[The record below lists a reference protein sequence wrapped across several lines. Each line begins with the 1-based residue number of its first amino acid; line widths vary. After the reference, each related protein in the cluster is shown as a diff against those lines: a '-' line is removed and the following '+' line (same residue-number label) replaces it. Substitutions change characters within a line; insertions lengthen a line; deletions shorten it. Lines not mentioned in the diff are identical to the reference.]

1 MNLLLTSATYFEVN
15 QTINYLDKHWHKVSE
30 GSWNSEN
37 HEIHLLVTGV
47 GVFNTLYELKNRLN
61 QFSYSL
67 IIQAGI
73 GGSYQKN
80 KSLGKVYYM
89 ATERFGDI
97 GMEQKDGSFTSIFE
111 TPLLDKNSL
120 PFKEGV
126 LINPEA
132 TLAKFL
138 PVAHGITLN
147 TVTGTQ
153 GKAEKII
160 EKYPEVEI
168 ENMEGASFFYVCLK
182 ENIPF
187 MSIRSISN
195 YVEDRNKEHW
205 KMDEAIE
212 SLNKTVTDLLEILKD
227 LSVNQV

>member
-1 MNLLLTSATYFEVN
+1 MNLLLTSATYFEVKS
-15 QTINYLDKHWHKVSE
+15 TIDYLDKHWQKVSE
-30 GSWNSEN
+30 RRWNSEN

-61 QFSYSL
+61 EFSYSL
-67 IIQAGI
+67 IIQVGI

-80 KSLGKVYYM
+80 KPLGKVYYI

-111 TPLLDKNSL
+111 TPLIDKNSF

-132 TLAKFL
+132 TLTKFL
-138 PVAHGITLN
+138 PLAHGITLN

-153 GKAEKII
+153 SKAEKII

-205 KMDEAIE
+205 KMEEAIE

-227 LSVNQV
+227 LSVNQA

>member
-1 MNLLLTSATYFEVN
+1 MNLLLTSATYFEVKS
-15 QTINYLDKHWHKVSE
+15 TIDYLDKHWQKVAE
-30 GSWNSEN
+30 GRWKTEN

-61 QFSYSL
+61 EFSYSL

-80 KSLGKVYYM
+80 KPLGKVYYI

-111 TPLLDKNSL
+111 TPLIDKNTF
-120 PFKEGV
+120 PFIEGV

-138 PVAHGITLN
+138 TVAQGITLN

-153 GKAEKII
+153 AKAEKVI
-160 EKYPEVEI
+160 EKYPDVEI
-168 ENMEGASFFYVCLK
+168 ENMEGAAFFYVCLK

-205 KMDEAIE
+205 KMEEAIE
-212 SLNKTVTDLLEILKD
+212 SLNVAISEVLDILKD
-227 LSVNQV
+227 LTIIQA

>member
-1 MNLLLTSATYFEVN
+1 MNILITSATYFEVN
-15 QTINYLDKHWHKVSE
+15 QTINYLDKHWHKMEE
-30 GSWNSEN
+30 GTWKSEN

-67 IIQAGI
+67 IIQVGI

-80 KSLGKVYYM
+80 KPLGKVYYI

-97 GMEQKDGSFTSIFE
+97 GMEEKDGSFTSIFD
-111 TPLLDKNSL
+111 TPLIDKNSF
-120 PFKEGV
+120 PFKEG
-126 LINPEA
+126 LLLNPEA
-132 TLAKFL
+132 TLTKFL
-138 PVAHGITLN
+138 PLAHGITLN

-153 GKAEKII
+153 CKAEKII
-160 EKYPEVEI
+160 QKYPDVEI

-195 YVEDRNKEHW
+195 YVEDRNKDNW
-205 KMDEAIE
+205 KMVEAIE
-212 SLNKTVTDLLEILKD
+212 SLNKTLAELFDIVKEM
-227 LSVNQV
+227 

>member
-15 QTINYLDKHWHKVSE
+15 QTIDYLDKYWHKVSE
-30 GSWNSEN
+30 GKWNSEN
-37 HEIHLLVTGV
+37 HEIHLLETGV

-80 KSLGKVYYM
+80 KPLGKVYYM

-111 TPLLDKNSL
+111 TPLIAKNSF

-132 TLAKFL
+132 TLTKFL

-205 KMDEAIE
+205 KMEEAIE

-227 LSVNQV
+227 LSVNQA

>member
-1 MNLLLTSATYFEVN
+1 MNILITSATYFEVN
-15 QTINYLDKHWHKVSE
+15 QTIDYLDKCWYKMEE
-30 GSWNSEN
+30 GTWKLVN

-67 IIQAGI
+67 IIQVGI

-80 KSLGKVYYM
+80 KPLGKVYYI

-97 GMEQKDGSFTSIFE
+97 GMEEKDGSFTSIFE
-111 TPLLDKNSL
+111 TPLIDKNSF
-120 PFKEGV
+120 PFKEG
-126 LINPEA
+126 LLLNPEA
-132 TLAKFL
+132 TLTKFL
-138 PVAHGITLN
+138 PLAHGITLN

-153 GKAEKII
+153 CKAEKII
-160 EKYPEVEI
+160 QKYPDVEI

-195 YVEDRNKEHW
+195 YVEDRNKDNW
-205 KMDEAIE
+205 KMEEAIE
-212 SLNKTVTDLLEILKD
+212 SLNKTLAELFDIVKEM
-227 LSVNQV
+227 